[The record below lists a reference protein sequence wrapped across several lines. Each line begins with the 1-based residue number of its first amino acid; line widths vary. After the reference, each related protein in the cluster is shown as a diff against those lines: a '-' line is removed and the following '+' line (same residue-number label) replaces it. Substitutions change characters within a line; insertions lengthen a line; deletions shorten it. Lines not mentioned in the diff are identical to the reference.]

1 MVEVTRRST
10 FTQSQE
16 DYLKALYH
24 LHGDTRPVPTRELAQ
39 RLGISSPSVSEM
51 VGRLVTQGLVEHD
64 RYRGQQLTKEGRKV
78 ALELVRHHRLL
89 EMFLVQVLGYSW
101 DEVHEEAERLEHVIS
116 ERMEQ
121 RIFDLLGRPELD
133 PHGHAIPTLPGEARV
148 LRAAEKALAGQTH
161 GLRALLPFLGPA
173 FVASVAYVD
182 PGNFATN
189 IAGGAQFGY
198 MLLWVV
204 LAANLMAMLVQ
215 SMSAKLGIATGLNLA
230 EVCRQKFPYPAVVG
244 LWIQAEIIA
253 MATDLAEFIGAA
265 IGIHL
270 LFPSIPLFTAGIITA
285 FAAFGILSLQ
295 SRGFRGFEAVITVLV
310 GVIVAAFA
318 FEVILAR
325 PSVGAVAA
333 GLVTPR
339 FDGTESVLLGAGIL
353 GATVMPHVIY
363 LHSALTQRRV
373 VGATEEEQK
382 KIFNFEKWD
391 VIIAMGLAGLIN
403 VAMLTI
409 AAAALH
415 AHNVNVPNLDAA
427 FRALGHT
434 LDHGADIFFGLGLL
448 ASGLSSSSVGTL
460 AGQVVLQGFIQRRMP
475 LLLSRA
481 ITMAPALVVIAIGL
495 DPSRAL
501 VLSQVV
507 LSFGI
512 PFALI
517 PLLVFCRDRGL
528 MGTLVNKRSTT
539 ALATVV
545 IGVILSLNV
554 FLIFLLV
561 SGR

>member
-1 MVEVTRRST
+1 
-10 FTQSQE
+10 
-16 DYLKALYH
+16 LAKLAP
-24 LHGDTRPVPTRELAQ
+24 RPVIEKPLPKQ
-39 RLGISSPSVSEM
+39 
-51 VGRLVTQGLVEHD
+51 
-64 RYRGQQLTKEGRKV
+64 
-78 ALELVRHHRLL
+78 LVRAAPA
-89 EMFLVQVLGYSW
+89 VV
-101 DEVHEEAERLEHVIS
+101 A
-116 ERMEQ
+116 
-121 RIFDLLGRPELD
+121 
-133 PHGHAIPTLPGEARV
+133 LPGEERV
-148 LRAAEKALAGQTH
+148 LRAAEKALNGQTR

-173 FVASVAYVD
+173 FVASVAYID

-189 IAGGAQFGY
+189 MAGGAQFGY

-230 EVCRQKFPYPAVVG
+230 EVCRERFPYPVVVG
-244 LWIQAEIIA
+244 LWIQAELIA

-270 LFPSIPLFTAGIITA
+270 LFPAIPLFAAGIITG

-295 SRGFRGFEAVITVLV
+295 ARGFRGFEAVITMLV
-310 GVIVAAFA
+310 AVIVGAFA
-318 FEVILAR
+318 FEVVLAR
-325 PSVGAVAA
+325 PSVGAVAT
-333 GLVTPR
+333 GLLVPR

-373 VGATEEEQK
+373 VGATDAEQK

-391 VIIAMGLAGLIN
+391 VVIAMGLAGVVNI
-403 VAMLTI
+403 AMLTL

-415 AHNVNVPNLDAA
+415 AHNIIVPDLDTA

-460 AGQVVLQGFIQRRMP
+460 AGQIVMQGFIHRQIPLFLRRT
-475 LLLSRA
+475 
-481 ITMAPALVVIAIGL
+481 ITMLPALAVIAIGF

-512 PFALI
+512 PFALV
-517 PLLVFCRDRGL
+517 PLLLFCRDRGL
-528 MGTLVNKRSTT
+528 MGTLVNRPTTT
-539 ALATVV
+539 AVATLVV
-545 IGVILSLNV
+545 SVIVSLNA

-561 SGR
+561 SGH